1 MPNESTAFAI
11 EAILRSWLDDRDIT
25 LFCGDWRHG
34 GVMELLPKGG
44 ALLSGRRYDPPFEG
58 LRDLRLEGVGHHVH
72 LDLARLAKAWYIVS
86 PSVCYGFRPSF
97 ELRFSTEGARPHDG
111 FGLGV
116 ALTNPYAGHNL
127 RASPVRRYLRR
138 AAEHMKHFPV
148 VAGFAC
154 ETASIDGDSWATWDR
169 VAQLLDEFE
178 ELPQALLAE
187 LRAAPRGGPKGTAV
201 A

>member
-44 ALLSGRRYDPPFEG
+44 ALLSGRRYAPPFEG
-58 LRDLRLEGVGHHVH
+58 LRDLRLEGAGHHVH
-72 LDLARLAKAWYIVS
+72 LDLGRLAKAWYIVS

-97 ELRFSTEGARPHDG
+97 ELRFSTEGARPQDG
-111 FGLGV
+111 FGLGL
-116 ALTNPYAGHNL
+116 ALTNPYAGSSL
-127 RASPVRRYLRR
+127 RASPARRYLRR
-138 AAEHMKHFPV
+138 AAEHMRHFPG

-154 ETASIDGDSWATWDR
+154 EHASIDADTWATWDR
-169 VAQLLDEFE
+169 VAQLLGEFE
-178 ELPQALLAE
+178 DLPQISLAGP
-187 LRAAPRGGPKGTAV
+187 RAAPRCTPKGMAV

>member
-1 MPNESTAFAI
+1 MPNESTTFAI

-34 GVMELLPKGG
+34 GVMELLPRG
-44 ALLSGRRYDPPFEG
+44 AATLSGRRYDPPFEG
-58 LRDLRLEGVGHHVH
+58 LRELRLEGAGHHVH
-72 LDLARLAKAWYIVS
+72 LDLGRLAKAWYVVA

-97 ELRFSTEGARPHDG
+97 ELRFSEAEARPQNA

-116 ALTNPYAGHNL
+116 ALTTPYAGSSL

-138 AAEHMKHFPV
+138 AVEHMQNFPG

-154 ETASIDGDSWATWDR
+154 EDARVTGDTWATWDR
-169 VAQLLDEFE
+169 VAQLMGEFE
-178 ELPQALLAE
+178 ELSQGSTDALRSA
-187 LRAAPRGGPKGTAV
+187 LRNAPLHGVV